1 MVHGDLLRSM
11 VSVTSP
17 SLVFITYATLP
28 VFATF
33 VSLGGSTGRAGSPVT
48 TNSQS
53 FGPVALGLVEL
64 DDVGWAEAK
73 GSVVGV
79 PHAAVSADMP
89 TSATAS
95 TMPLAARPGRTRL
108 IGSPCHKRRG
118 PHRSE

>member
-1 MVHGDLLRSM
+1 M

-33 VSLGGSTGRAGSPVT
+33 VSLGGSTGRAGSPVA

-53 FGPVALGLVEL
+53 FGPVAAGLGLL
-64 DDVGWAEAK
+64 DTVDWAETK

-79 PHAAVSADMP
+79 VPQPAASADI
-89 TSATAS
+89 AAKAIAS

-108 IGSPCHKRRG
+108 IGP
-118 PHRSE
+118 